1 MNHSKKIILFV
12 IGVILILFIV
22 GGLVLFI
29 NTNKPIKLAD
39 EVIETLQEN
48 TFSKDEFVED
58 SNTITNNEIVEEES
72 IIQDN
77 IEETTSIEVQ
87 EEVRSQNNQSNQI
100 KVNNA
105 NTQSV
110 NATNKK
116 QQVAVKEQT
125 TVVESKPQEVT
136 TTTQATPSQTTQTK
150 STPTQSSSSQTTA
163 VTPSVPAEEFKRN
176 DQMINK
182 IKAVIQNNETDLMK
196 TYGYNIVVDPS
207 IKTLTNQFTFYED
220 RVINSLRNK
229 FGTIRIYAE
238 DCYKNGQFIMT
249 ECYII

>member
-29 NTNKPIKLAD
+29 NTNKPVKIAD
-39 EVIETLQEN
+39 EVIETLQKDIY
-48 TFSKDEFVED
+48 TKDELVDD
-58 SNTITNNEIVEEES
+58 SNTITNNEIVDEES
-72 IIQDN
+72 IIQEN

-87 EEVRSQNNQSNQI
+87 EEVKNQNNQSNQN

-110 NATNKK
+110 NTTNK
-116 QQVAVKEQT
+116 QPQVSAKEQT
-125 TVVESKPQEVT
+125 TVVETKPQEVT
-136 TTTQATPSQTTQTK
+136 TATQTTPSQTTQTK
-150 STPTQSSSSQTTA
+150 STSTQSSSSQTTA
-163 VTPSVPAEEFKRN
+163 VTPSVPTEEFKRN
-176 DQMINK
+176 EQMINK
-182 IKAVIQNNETDLMK
+182 IKAIIQNNETDLMK